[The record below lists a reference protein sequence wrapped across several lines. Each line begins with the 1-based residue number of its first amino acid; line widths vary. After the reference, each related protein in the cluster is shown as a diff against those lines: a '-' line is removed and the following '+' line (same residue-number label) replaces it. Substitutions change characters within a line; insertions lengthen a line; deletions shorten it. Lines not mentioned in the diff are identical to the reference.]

1 MRSKGDD
8 MPEPQALGPEQAM
21 AIRTFLEEL
30 ANQPELLVEYV
41 DNRVAFL
48 RNRAEQFDLND
59 EAQALLLGDNFARVH
74 EVMKQASQPVR
85 WLVIWII

>member
-1 MRSKGDD
+1 
-8 MPEPQALGPEQAM
+8 MPEPQALGPDQAI

-30 ANQPELLVEYV
+30 ANQPELLVAYV
-41 DNRVAFL
+41 DNRVEFL
-48 RNRAEQFDLND
+48 RNRAEEFGLND

-85 WLVIWII
+85 WLVIWVI